1 MQTEYLILDHSCQWQ
16 VVEKFSEDFP
26 HVGITV
32 LPQALIVEPVANT
45 LNL

>member
-1 MQTEYLILDHSCQWQ
+1 MQAEYLILNHGCQWQ
-16 VVEKFSEDFP
+16 VVEKLSEDFP

-32 LPQALIVEPVANT
+32 LSKALIVETISNT

>member
-1 MQTEYLILDHSCQWQ
+1 MQAEYLILNYGCQWE
-16 VVEKFSEDFP
+16 VVEKLSEDFP

-32 LPQALIVEPVANT
+32 LSKALVVETISNT